1 MLTSVKLTVLFND
14 PFWIGVFEIEDKNLY
29 MVSKAT
35 FGCEPNDTEVY
46 EFIIKYYYKLRFSKQ
61 ESHENDR
68 ALKKV
73 NPKRQQREIKR
84 QLEKNV
90 IGTKAQR
97 ALKEQ
102 HEITNVNRKKKT
114 KEEKLAEERRKYEIK
129 QAKRKENHKGH

>member
-61 ESHENDR
+61 
-68 ALKKV
+68 
-73 NPKRQQREIKR
+73 
-84 QLEKNV
+84 
-90 IGTKAQR
+90 
-97 ALKEQ
+97 
-102 HEITNVNRKKKT
+102 
-114 KEEKLAEERRKYEIK
+114 
-129 QAKRKENHKGH
+129 